1 MARLDPERIA
11 AAALAVVDQ
20 HGVSGF
26 TMRAVAK
33 VLGVTPMAL
42 YHHVKHKDELAELVV
57 DAAIRENPLP
67 PPTGVWQDDIWIMAH
82 WGRENSLKHPG
93 VSHIRRAHHVWT
105 NAGLQMTER
114 WLSLWQQSGLPFEK
128 ALRGAAISRVALNGL
143 IEEEAISW
151 AKGSPNAEMLS
162 WLPNTRQMFTATR
175 DREGDFELAVRSLI
189 QGLYARLSHEQ
200 ELPPVKSEASR
211 ASK

>member
-11 AAALAVVDQ
+11 AAALAVVDR

-33 VLGVTPMAL
+33 ALRVTPMAL
-42 YHHVKHKDELAELVV
+42 YHHVKDKDALAALVV

-67 PPTGVWQDDIWIMAH
+67 PPTGVWHDDLWIMAN
-82 WGRENSLKHPG
+82 WGRGNSLRHPA
-93 VSHIRRAHHVWT
+93 VLNIRRAHHVWT
-105 NAGLQMTER
+105 NTGLQMTER
-114 WLSLWQQSGLPFEK
+114 WLSLWQQSGLPMHE
-128 ALRGAAISRVALNGL
+128 ALLAASLSRIAINGL
-143 IEEEAISW
+143 VEEEALAW

-162 WLPNTRQMFTATR
+162 WFPNTRQMFNATR
-175 DREGDFELAVRSLI
+175 DREVEFELVVRSII
-189 QGLYARLSHEQ
+189 QGLYARLSCER
-200 ELPPVKSEASR
+200 ELPPVKAEASL